1 LNKNN
6 EEKSKKNVSEFER
19 NMLLTFEEQE
29 KLLLTTA
36 LSFTH
41 SYCHFTES
49 LPSQIDQKD
58 DQGESSYD
66 RLNDLEYSTSLCKQ
80 NYDEKKLQ
88 DKQQEKIA
96 VQAMRENNDDNS
108 NNNEKQ
114 QREK

>member
-1 LNKNN
+1 
-6 EEKSKKNVSEFER
+6 
-19 NMLLTFEEQE
+19 MLLTFEEQE

-41 SYCHFTES
+41 SHCHFTES

-58 DQGESSYD
+58 DQGESSYN
-66 RLNDLEYSTSLCKQ
+66 RLNDLEYSTSLCEQ

-88 DKQQEKIA
+88 DKQQEKIT